1 MKKILNSIKDS
12 KNKKK
17 IVTSLLVV
25 LMIFFTILI
34 FLQYKQY
41 KKAKLWSEAYYQ
53 YDDIQKQCTQVGATQ
68 NYIYIQRGIS
78 SKKDGSPEGAIWQ
91 VTDING
97 NVIGNIKTDKHGRGG
112 LVRTRIWRI
121 LY

>member
-1 MKKILNSIKDS
+1 MGEIRMKKILNSIKDS
-12 KNKKK
+12 KNKRK
-17 IVTSLLVV
+17 IVICLLIV
-25 LMIFFTILI
+25 LIIFFIILI

-68 NYIYIQRGIS
+68 NYIYIQRGVS
-78 SKKDGSPEGAIWQ
+78 LKKKGSPEGAIWQ

-97 NVIGNIKTDKHGRGG
+97 NVIGKIKTDKHGRGG
-112 LVRTRIWRI
+112 LVRT
-121 LY
+121 